1 MTKPLEELLK
11 QTEFSDDDIV
21 RLLGLTAPEDC
32 LKLKRAAYDRTTEI
46 MGDRVFYRGLIEL
59 SNICTDRLNGRR
71 TTVTAPSA
79 CRPVKDAIRS
89 S

>member
-46 MGDRVFYRGLIEL
+46 MGRP
-59 SNICTDRLNGRR
+59 RLL
-71 TTVTAPSA
+71 P
-79 CRPVKDAIRS
+79 RPD
-89 S
+89 